1 MDSLLVQDHQWGQNG
16 VAKWLFGCVVSG
28 QNVEIQSRGGPWR
41 ELRHSQRT
49 GTRERRQRWRVV
61 AEQNKVEETCWSVF
75 ELYLASCSPL
85 CSLSLSLSDSL
96 CLNLYIYV
104 LSMWLGVTVNVFLV
118 IRWGQVHVSLK
129 CCIQVI
135 GRIKVYSLGLKFKP
149 V

>member
-49 GTRERRQRWRVV
+49 GKRERRRRWRVV

-85 CSLSLSLSDSL
+85 CSLSLSLRVSVSTFIYA
-96 CLNLYIYV
+96 CLPCDWV
-104 LSMWLGVTVNVFLV
+104 LLWTLFLV

-129 CCIQVI
+129 CCIQLI
-135 GRIKVYSLGLKFKP
+135 GGIKVYSWGFK